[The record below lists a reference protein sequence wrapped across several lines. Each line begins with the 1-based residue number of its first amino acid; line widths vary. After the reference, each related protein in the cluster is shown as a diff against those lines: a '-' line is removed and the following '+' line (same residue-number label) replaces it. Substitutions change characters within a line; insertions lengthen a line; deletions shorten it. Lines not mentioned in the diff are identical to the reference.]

1 MPAGRVFGTMSAL
14 AMLAAPAGA
23 APVENPLPHIVSE
36 NGRYALIVD
45 GAPYLMLGAQVNNSS
60 NYPAMLPSVWPVVD
74 RLGGNT
80 LEVPIAWEQ
89 IEPVEGRFDFSFLD
103 TLLEQ
108 ARAHDRHLVL
118 LWFGT
123 WKNTGPNYTP
133 SWVKNDTGRF
143 ARMINAKG
151 ETYYALSPFAR
162 NTLEAD
168 KRAFVAL
175 MTHLKARDPQNT
187 VLMIQ
192 VENETGTYGS
202 VRDFSPAAQRLFD
215 GPAPADLVRRLHAR
229 PGTWRQAFGEDAD
242 EYFHAWAIARY
253 VDEIAAA
260 GKKMKPLPM
269 YVNAALSDPFHKQD
283 PNTYSSGGPTHHVI
297 EIWKAAAPAIDVLA
311 PDIYNPDFAAYT
323 RYLDLY
329 QRPDNPLFVPETGN
343 ARPYARYFFAVVGRG
358 AIGFSPFGMDSTGY
372 SNFPLGAPKLDDA
385 TIDAFA
391 ANYRLFR
398 PLERVWPRL
407 ALSGRTWGASEPTSE
422 DAHHGQSLDLG
433 RWRATISY
441 GRPQFGNPPP
451 AGNDPPSG
459 GVAIAQ
465 IGPDEYLVT
474 GYHARVE
481 FALAAP
487 KPGDHSQFDRIEQ
500 GHYDSNGQWV
510 FERVWNGD
518 QSDYGLNFTSV
529 PQLLHVRLATYR

>member
-1 MPAGRVFGTMSAL
+1 MRARQILGAL
-14 AMLAAPAGA
+14 LPLVSVGAVAAPAGS
-23 APVENPLPHIVSE
+23 PLPRIVSQ
-36 NGRYALIVD
+36 NGHYALIVD

-60 NYPAMLPSVWPVVD
+60 NYPAMLPEVWPVID

-80 LEVPIAWEQ
+80 VEVPIAWEQ

-103 TLLEQ
+103 ILLSQ
-108 ARAHDRHLVL
+108 TRAHDRHLVL

-133 SWVKNDTGRF
+133 SWVKNDTRRF
-143 ARMINAKG
+143 PRMINAKG
-151 ETYYALSPFAR
+151 ETWYALSPHSR
-162 NTLEAD
+162 TTLEAD
-168 KRAFVAL
+168 KKAFVAL
-175 MTHLKARDPQNT
+175 MRHLKASDPQNT

-202 VRDFSPAAQRLFD
+202 VRDFSPIAQRSFE
-215 GPAPADLVRRLHAR
+215 GAVPAELVHRLHAK
-229 PGTWRQAFGEDAD
+229 PGSWREAFGEDAD

-260 GKKMKPLPM
+260 GKAVKPLPM
-269 YVNAALSDPFHKQD
+269 YVNAALSDPFRKQD

-297 EIWKAAAPAIDVLA
+297 DVWKAEAPDIDLLA
-311 PDIYNPDFAAYT
+311 PDIYNPDFAAYM

-329 QRPDNPLFVPETGN
+329 GRPDNPLFVPETGN
-343 ARPYARYFFAVVGRG
+343 ARPYARFFFAVVGRG
-358 AIGFSPFGMDSTGY
+358 AMGFSPFGMDATGY
-372 SNFPLGAPKLDDA
+372 SNFPLGAAKLDDA

-391 ANYRLFR
+391 ADFRLFR
-398 PLERVWPRL
+398 PLERIWPKL
-407 ALSGRTWGASEPTSE
+407 ALAGRTWGASEPIAG
-422 DAHHGQSLDLG
+422 DAGHQQILDLG

-441 GRPQFGNPPP
+441 GRPQFGNSPPT
-451 AGNDPPSG
+451 GNDPPSG

-487 KPGDHSQFDRIEQ
+487 KAGDHSQFDRVEQ
-500 GHYDSNGQWV
+500 GHYDAAGQWM

-518 QSDYGLNFTSV
+518 QTDYGLNFTSA
-529 PQLLHVRLATYR
+529 PQLLHVRLSPYR